1 MKKKVIS
8 IVLSLSMLLAA
19 CGSSGAPTSG
29 GSTVESTGT
38 ESSATDTSQTDP
50 GIKVEKELFD
60 VEITV
65 PADFVG
71 NSTQEDLDK
80 ICQEHGYKSITLND
94 DGSATYVMTKSQHK
108 AAMDEMAASI
118 RSSLEEMA
126 NSEDYPD
133 YTSVTVN
140 DDFTSYTVTTKAT
153 ELGLGDSFVVFGFYL
168 YSGMYAAFDGNEI
181 DNVHVDFVN
190 ADTGEIIHSADS
202 SDAQK

>member
-1 MKKKVIS
+1 MKKKVLS
-8 IVLSLSMLLAA
+8 IILSLSMLLAA
-19 CGSSGAPTSG
+19 CGSSGAPAPAI
-29 GSTVESTGT
+29 STVEPTGT
-38 ESSATDTSQTDP
+38 ESSETDTSQTDP

-71 NSTQEDLDK
+71 DSTQEDLDK

-202 SDAQK
+202 SDMAK

>member
-1 MKKKVIS
+1 MKKKVLS
-8 IVLSLSMLLAA
+8 IILSLSMLLAA
-19 CGSSGAPTSG
+19 CGSSGAPAPAT
-29 GSTVESTGT
+29 STVEPTGT
-38 ESSATDTSQTDP
+38 ESSATDTSQANP

-71 NSTQEDLDK
+71 DSTQEDLDK

-202 SDAQK
+202 SDMAK